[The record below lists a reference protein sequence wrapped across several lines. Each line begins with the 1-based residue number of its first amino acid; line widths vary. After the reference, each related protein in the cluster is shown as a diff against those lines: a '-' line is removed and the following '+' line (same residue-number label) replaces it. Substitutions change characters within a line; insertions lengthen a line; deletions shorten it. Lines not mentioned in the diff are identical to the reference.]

1 MGISAVILKKKDK
14 YSPEKLLADTIVAA
28 FHSDAALYFYN
39 SKTYT
44 NEGEF
49 LYTTLN
55 INRKSFTGDKESSF
69 IFHIHSISSPS
80 TEFYYYEDL
89 GLGTSESLYQVGH
102 IEDIYGSQELILHFM
117 YEYLKLNPDDYF
129 WIADND
135 WVYRWED
142 ILRLKSSPYD
152 SDWCYRNPKDYFLEY

>member
-1 MGISAVILKKKDK
+1 MGTSAVILTQKDK
-14 YSPEKLLADTIVAA
+14 YSPDQLLADTIVAA

-39 SKTYT
+39 NKTYT

-55 INRKSFTGDKESSF
+55 VNRKSPTDDNEVSL

-80 TEFYYYEDL
+80 TEFYAHEDL
-89 GLGTSESLYQVGH
+89 GLDPSEPLCQVGH
-102 IEDIYGSQELILHFM
+102 IEDIYGNQELIFHFI

-135 WVYRWED
+135 WLYNWED
-142 ILRLKSSPYD
+142 MQKLKSVPYD
-152 SDWCYRNPKDYFLEY
+152 PNWCYQNPRD

>member
-1 MGISAVILKKKDK
+1 MGTSAVILTKKDK
-14 YSPEKLLADTIVAA
+14 YSPEQLLADTIVAA

-55 INRKSFTGDKESSF
+55 INHKSFRGDNESSL
-69 IFHIHSISSPS
+69 IFHIHSINSSS
-80 TEFYYYEDL
+80 SEFYYHEDL
-89 GLGTSESLYQVGH
+89 GLDSNESLRQVGH
-102 IEDIYGSQELILHFM
+102 IEDIYGNQELILHFI

-135 WVYRWED
+135 WVYRLED
-142 ILRLKSSPYD
+142 MQNLKSLPYD
-152 SDWCYRNPKDYFLEY
+152 RDWCYKNAIG